1 MRRDDRQR
9 LDDISAAIDAVREHL
24 TRGGLA
30 DGLIFDAVRVRLIE
44 IGEAVKALSP
54 ELLEHE
60 PDIPWK
66 QIAGMRDQLT
76 HRYFDT
82 SHAIVQGTVDN
93 DLPELQDALDRL
105 HSRIDTDP
113 LA

>member
-1 MRRDDRQR
+1 MTGNASTT
-9 LDDISAAIDAVREHL
+9 SAQPSMPRTPDPREL
-24 TRGGLA
+24 T

-44 IGEAVKALSP
+44 IGEAAKALSP

-66 QIAGMRDQLT
+66 ELTGMRDRLA

-82 SHAIVQGTVDN
+82 SHAIVQGTIDN
-93 DLPELQDALDRL
+93 DLPELQDAVDRL
-105 HSRIDTDP
+105 HSRIPDGDAP
-113 LA
+113 D